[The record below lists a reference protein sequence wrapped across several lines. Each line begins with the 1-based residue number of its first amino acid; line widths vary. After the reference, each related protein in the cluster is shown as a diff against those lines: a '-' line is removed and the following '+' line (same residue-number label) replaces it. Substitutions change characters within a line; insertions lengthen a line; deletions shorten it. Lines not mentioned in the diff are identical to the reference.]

1 MDLRVQSLSLFKASF
16 GLGSCLKITS
26 PIVGGRH
33 CLTPTESVVMLG
45 MLFKCDA
52 LTAIWGDQDRERDR
66 PIQLSPRGNACHS
79 AFAPVLVD

>member
-26 PIVGGRH
+26 PIVGVWQ

-45 MLFKCDA
+45 MSFKRNA
-52 LTAIWGDQDRERDR
+52 LTAIWGGQDRERDR
-66 PIQLSPRGNACHS
+66 PTQLSPRGDANYP